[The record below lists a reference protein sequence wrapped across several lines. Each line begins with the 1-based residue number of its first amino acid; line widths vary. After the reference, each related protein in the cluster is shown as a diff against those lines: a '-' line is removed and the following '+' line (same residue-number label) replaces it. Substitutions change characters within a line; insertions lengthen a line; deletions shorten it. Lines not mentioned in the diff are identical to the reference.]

1 MQKKCRFFLQN
12 FISFYRPPKFV
23 FGNIFKYVK
32 QTSAIFAENVENVG
46 VCRFKK
52 VRFSQPFGVKLKIG
66 NKKKTIS
73 VFLYFI
79 SKMQ

>member
-52 VRFSQPFGVKLKIG
+52 VRFSCL
-66 NKKKTIS
+66 
-73 VFLYFI
+73 
-79 SKMQ
+79 